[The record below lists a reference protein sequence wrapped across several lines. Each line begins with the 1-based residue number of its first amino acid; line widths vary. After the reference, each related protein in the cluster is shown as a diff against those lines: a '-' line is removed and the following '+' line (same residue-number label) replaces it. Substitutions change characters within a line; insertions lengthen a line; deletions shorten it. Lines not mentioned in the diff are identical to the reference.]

1 MEIQNATSSGVSQG
15 LDKLS
20 VNAPRRS
27 LNHTG
32 VKMLIHAFSEV
43 RIGRSSSSD
52 VLYGPPLSH
61 PGTHHSSSIAT
72 LPALGRTQSPCRA
85 SPLRL
90 RPAEAVGLLTD
101 CVHPVCE
108 EQSPRATT
116 SSGGGR
122 LGPRVPSSDNYH
134 VEVRAAGCRAV
145 AAEATQRQPSAEGR

>member
-1 MEIQNATSSGVSQG
+1 M
-15 LDKLS
+15 
-20 VNAPRRS
+20 NAPRRS

-43 RIGRSSSSD
+43 RTRGSSSQRRAFQSSA
-52 VLYGPPLSH
+52 LT

-85 SPLRL
+85 STLRL
-90 RPAEAVGLLTD
+90 RPTEAVGLLTD

-108 EQSPRATT
+108 EQSPRATA

-122 LGPRVPSSDNYH
+122 LRPRVPSSDNYH
-134 VEVRAAGCRAV
+134 VEVRAAGCRAI
-145 AAEATQRQPSAEGR
+145 AAEATQRQLSTEGRCGPAATASEKEHAERR